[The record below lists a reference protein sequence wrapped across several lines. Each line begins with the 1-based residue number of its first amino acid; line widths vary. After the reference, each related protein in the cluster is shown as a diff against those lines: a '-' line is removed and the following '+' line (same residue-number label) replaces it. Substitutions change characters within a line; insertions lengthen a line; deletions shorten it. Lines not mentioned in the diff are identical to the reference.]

1 MIRNIATLLAV
12 SALLAGCSFNRQLRE
27 VAVDH
32 NQLLAETEDRL
43 MLLNVVRAKERFPMH
58 FSAIT
63 TLRGGASV
71 TAGAEVGS
79 SLLQGGGDSS
89 FDATG
94 RLAASRATIGANT
107 VTPKLS
113 GSVTT
118 NPSFDMI
125 ALNNEKFQRGIQ
137 QPVKTEFIE
146 YLLQQGWK
154 DDLVMALFI
163 EKIEVVAASNQGR
176 YRKGDIIA
184 TLLNAN
190 ANPANSDRKEEFQSR
205 LWRCFMHSRM
215 LRPMKVAARTTDL
228 LDLAPLL
235 ANSGIGDLATLDGKT
250 FDVAEVGKQGETR
263 RVIQRR
269 SPAKVA
275 LGFALRDGASV
286 PDECVAASGSDSI
299 ELLER
304 HAGDNAAKA
313 RDAEV
318 QAGAL
323 TLDGQRYDVDL
334 VPILRSTLG
343 VFYFLGEYSRTP
355 AEHQYRLVNGRTV
368 FSLAEGEGPAAI
380 DLHFRGRR
388 YFIREGDGRSLQIV
402 DAMQQLLNLQKSSD
416 ELPYTQ
422 SVTIVR

>member
-1 MIRNIATLLAV
+1 LIRNIATLLAV

-71 TAGAEVGS
+71 TAGAEVGT
-79 SLLQGGGDSS
+79 SLPQGGGDST
-89 FDATG
+89 FDSAG
-94 RLAASRATIGANT
+94 RLTASRATIGANT
-107 VTPKLS
+107 VTPRLS

-163 EKIEVVAASNQGR
+163 EKIEVVAASDQGR

-184 TLLNAN
+184 TMLNAN
-190 ANPANSDRKEEFQSR
+190 ANPGNSDRKEEFQSR

-215 LRPMKVAARTTDL
+215 LRPMKIAGRTTDL

-235 ANSGIGDLATLDGKT
+235 ANSGIGDLAAIDGKT
-250 FDVAEVGKQGETR
+250 FDVGDAQQGAPR
-263 RVIQRR
+263 RVIQRKTA
-269 SPAKVA
+269 PKVA
-275 LGFALRDGASV
+275 LGFAMREGATV
-286 PDECVAASGSDSI
+286 PDECVAGGSDSI

-304 HAGDNAAKA
+304 HAAGPAKA
-313 RDAEV
+313 RDADV

-355 AEHQYRLVNGRTV
+355 AEQQYRLVNGRTV
-368 FSLAEGEGPAAI
+368 FSLAEGDGPAAI